1 MSHLRRYLEQTAALA
16 PDRLEAAL
24 RRQQIYGGSLD
35 TVLLELAVCDPQTLC
50 ELLGQACGL
59 DTIRPELLEDQP
71 RPWDVVPASLQD
83 IGWAVPLGV
92 SEDGSVLVA
101 VHPDLPNERLG
112 ELYRAVPRV
121 LPLVTPECGLEK
133 VNAERVGSVVPQRY
147 AVLFAAFMSA
157 LRLRPSVS
165 DVGFP
170 IVPVE
175 AGPTEDTAVGK
186 PVLAPP
192 AEPPADPL
200 DHSPDP
206 DRVTRPY
213 TETEAGTTPDSG
225 EESTAS
231 DSESVSPI
239 GAPDSETESDSD
251 EAPRPPDVEPIAP
264 EPTTPVAEVQAD
276 PGPDT
281 AEPAAGLEPD
291 PPDVAGDTPP
301 RGSRDKITRPPS
313 FGPPRTDS
321 VPAPPVQ
328 TKAPPVRFTA
338 RGTMIATSDP
348 LHRVFNSA
356 QARRGIDAARSKL
369 AEAVTRDE
377 AVDALVSGALVLS
390 DRVAVFRL
398 RGSSL
403 RGLTTPHPALAGVR
417 GTDVPLE
424 DGSSELLQHHRWV
437 GTTGSGALADAI
449 GSAEI
454 PCTLHRVDVAG
465 RPVLALYVDH
475 EGREFLPAEANLLD
489 ELCKATASTLETIV
503 LQQRSGPNPA
513 VPPVRHPPSSAAAP
527 EAEPETPPPATPTP
541 LLFAPPPVRTAA
553 PELQA
558 ADPNTDTGTDPEPD
572 LDADLIPEPD
582 LEPEAEE
589 DGDESLPQQAA
600 EPPTSQPQTEADTDT
615 IRALHSLDDTQPPAK
630 DPLTP
635 PPAYGVTEP
644 PGWSPPDAAV
654 PELPDEPATSMH
666 RTTQVD
672 GSPAPHFL
680 PPMPEQAAQPA
691 APRFV
696 PPVLE
701 EADDGGIIPLSS
713 PIDQPTVRGRI
724 VIDDDDFDDET
735 GLPTPPEGDRAIED
749 VLRTLSR
756 EEGNLE
762 DLRALGPAG
771 LQALATRLPGPLEVL
786 RRDLRALPAP
796 SAHGPLVRAAIRL
809 GPEFVPYVLE
819 QFENTDPD
827 VRFYAAFLFQELRDP
842 RAMEA
847 LSHLA
852 FDGSTDVRVIAMRVL
867 ETYSRY
873 DGFEEATFVVRRELD
888 SSHRTHQ
895 LYAARA
901 VGTLRDVQAIPK
913 LIGLLSNRDRFIQ
926 EAALES
932 LCSITGQQHG
942 LKPHRWKS
950 WHQDQGVHH
959 RVEWIIESL
968 RHRDLPVRRWAHD
981 ELVRVTGHRVPF
993 SPLGDRSSREVAY
1006 QAWLEWWQRH
1016 GQTRLRTRV
1025 NARPSPG

>member
-1 MSHLRRYLEQTAALA
+1 VSHLRRYLEQTAALA

-35 TVLLELAVCDPQTLC
+35 TVLLELAVCDPRTLC

-92 SEDGSVLVA
+92 SEDGNVLVA

-121 LPLVTPECGLEK
+121 VPLVTPECGLEK

-147 AVLFAAFMSA
+147 AVLFASFMAA

-170 IVPVE
+170 IVPVGQ
-175 AGPTEDTAVGK
+175 APTGDTAVGK

-192 AEPPADPL
+192 AEPPTDPL
-200 DHSPDP
+200 DRGPDP

-213 TETEAGTTPDSG
+213 TESETDEEANDESPAVETERVAAASDPAAPPSEPTSG
-225 EESTAS
+225 EGIPDAASAS
-231 DSESVSPI
+231 D
-239 GAPDSETESDSD
+239 PD
-251 EAPRPPDVEPIAP
+251 
-264 EPTTPVAEVQAD
+264 
-276 PGPDT
+276 
-281 AEPAAGLEPD
+281 PAAADDL
-291 PPDVAGDTPP
+291 ATP
-301 RGSRDKITRPPS
+301 GSSDQIVRPPS
-313 FGPPRTDS
+313 FGPPREDPI
-321 VPAPPVQ
+321 PAPPVQ

-348 LHRVFNSA
+348 LHQVFDPA
-356 QARRGIDAARSKL
+356 QARRGIDAARTKL
-369 AEAVTRDE
+369 TEAVTRDE
-377 AVDALVSGALVLS
+377 AVDGLISGALVLS

-398 RGSSL
+398 RGSTL

-417 GTDVPLE
+417 GADVPLE
-424 DGSSELLQHHRWV
+424 EASSDLLQHRRWV
-437 GTTGSGALADAI
+437 GTTGSGPLADAI

-475 EGREFLPAEANLLD
+475 EGREFLPTEANLLD
-489 ELCKATASTLETIV
+489 ELCGATAAALEAIV
-503 LQQRSGPNPA
+503 LQQRSGPNPV
-513 VPPVRHPPSSAAAP
+513 VPQIDAGPT
-527 EAEPETPPPATPTP
+527 PETDAAGLPEPAVPTP
-541 LLFAPPPVRTAA
+541 LRFAPPPLQTAA
-553 PELQA
+553 PEVA
-558 ADPNTDTGTDPEPD
+558 PSPAEPD
-572 LDADLIPEPD
+572 LESDPIPEPD
-582 LEPEAEE
+582 LEPET
-589 DGDESLPQQAA
+589 DEPANVSPEAAPEPDPEPEPGPAA
-600 EPPTSQPQTEADTDT
+600 EMDTMRGFVEDT
-615 IRALHSLDDTQPPAK
+615 RPAAK
-630 DPLTP
+630 DGLTP

-644 PGWSPPDAAV
+644 PGWSPPGTAV
-654 PELPDEPATSMH
+654 PEVHDEPAASMQ

-672 GSPAPHFL
+672 GSPAPHLL

-724 VIDDDDFDDET
+724 VIEDEDFDDET
-735 GLPTPPEGDRAIED
+735 GLPNPVQGDRAIED
-749 VLRTLSR
+749 VLRALAR

-762 DLRALGPAG
+762 DLRALGPAA
-771 LQALATRLPGPLEVL
+771 LQALALRLPGPLEVL

-1006 QAWLEWWQRH
+1006 QAWVEWWQRH
-1016 GQTRLRTRV
+1016 GQARLLTRV
-1025 NARPSPG
+1025 SARPSRV

>member
-1 MSHLRRYLEQTAALA
+1 MTHLRRYLEQTAAVA

-35 TVLLELAVCDPQTLC
+35 TVLLELAVCDPRTLC

-59 DTIRPELLEDQP
+59 DTIRPELLEDQT

-83 IGWAVPLGV
+83 IGWAVPLGLT
-92 SEDGSVLVA
+92 EDGGVLVA

-121 LPLVTPECGLEK
+121 VPLVTPECALEK
-133 VNAERVGSVVPQRY
+133 ISAERAGSVVPQRY
-147 AVLFAAFMSA
+147 AVLFAAFMAA
-157 LRLRPSVS
+157 LRIRPSVS

-170 IVPVE
+170 IVPLGQE
-175 AGPTEDTAVGK
+175 TTEDTAVGQR
-186 PVLAPP
+186 VLAPP
-192 AEPPADPL
+192 AEPPPDPL
-200 DHSPDP
+200 DRGPDP
-206 DRVTRPY
+206 ERVTRPY
-213 TETEAGTTPDSG
+213 ASGDGGAPEPDASTPEPAQSPV
-225 EESTAS
+225 ELEPSTA
-231 DSESVSPI
+231 
-239 GAPDSETESDSD
+239 
-251 EAPRPPDVEPIAP
+251 AP
-264 EPTTPVAEVQAD
+264 EPTAPADTPAAD
-276 PGPDT
+276 
-281 AEPAAGLEPD
+281 EPASP
-291 PPDVAGDTPP
+291 GDA
-301 RGSRDKITRPPS
+301 SAKIVRPPS
-313 FGPPRTDS
+313 FGPPREDAA
-321 VPAPPVQ
+321 APRPVQ
-328 TKAPPVRFTA
+328 STAPPVRFTA

-348 LHRVFNSA
+348 LHQTFDPEE
-356 QARRGIDAARSKL
+356 ARRGVDAACSKL
-369 AEAVTRDE
+369 TEAVTRDE
-377 AVDALVSGALVLS
+377 AVDALISGALVLS

-398 RGSSL
+398 RGSAL
-403 RGLTTPHPALAGVR
+403 RGLTTPHPALAGIR
-417 GTDVPLE
+417 DADVPLE
-424 DGSSELLQHHRWV
+424 DTSSELLQQRRWV
-437 GTTGSGALADAI
+437 GTTGSGALAEAV

-454 PCTLHRVDVAG
+454 PCTLHRVDLAG

-475 EGREFLPAEANLLD
+475 EGREFLPTEANLLD
-489 ELCKATASTLETIV
+489 ELCDATAAALESIV
-503 LQQRSGPNPA
+503 RQQRSGPTPS
-513 VPPVRHPPSSAAAP
+513 VPPAPQPAAENPPPTAAAV
-527 EAEPETPPPATPTP
+527 ESAEPAAQESSEGTPAP
-541 LLFAPPPVRTAA
+541 LLFAPPPLHVVA
-553 PELQA
+553 PALPQAQPDLAESPQSEL
-558 ADPNTDTGTDPEPD
+558 EPD
-572 LDADLIPEPD
+572 PIPEPD
-582 LEPEAEE
+582 LEPETSDDEADDETSEEASAET
-589 DGDESLPQQAA
+589 GGTPQEAEPA
-600 EPPTSQPQTEADTDT
+600 EPPPEQPSRSPTRPPTGD
-615 IRALHSLDDTQPPAK
+615 ALL
-630 DPLTP
+630 P
-635 PPAYGVTEP
+635 PPAYGVTTP
-644 PGWSPPDAAV
+644 PGWSPPGTAV
-654 PELPDEPATSMH
+654 PEVPDEPAASMQ

-680 PPMPEQAAQPA
+680 PPMPEQTGQAAT
-691 APRFV
+691 PRFV
-696 PPVLE
+696 PPVLD

-724 VIDDDDFDDET
+724 VIDDEDFDNET
-735 GLPTPPEGDRAIED
+735 GLPNAPEGDGAIQD
-749 VLRTLSR
+749 VLHALSR

-771 LQALATRLPGPLEVL
+771 FQALATCLPGPLEVL

-809 GPEFVPYVLE
+809 GGEFVPYVLE

-827 VRFYAAFLFQELRDP
+827 VRFYTAFLFQELRDP

-873 DGFEEATFVVRRELD
+873 AGFEEATFVVRRELD

-932 LCSITGQQHG
+932 LCSVTGQQHG

-950 WHQDQGVHH
+950 WHQEHGVHH

-1006 QAWLEWWQRH
+1006 QAWVEWWQRH
-1016 GQTRLRTRV
+1016 GQARLRTRV
-1025 NARPSPG
+1025 NPRPSPA

>member
-1 MSHLRRYLEQTAALA
+1 MSHLRRYLEQTAAFA

-35 TVLLELAVCDPQTLC
+35 TVLLELAVCDPRTLC

-59 DTIRPELLEDQP
+59 DTIRAELLEDQP

-92 SEDGSVLVA
+92 SDDGSVVVA

-121 LPLVTPECGLEK
+121 IPLVTPECGLEK
-133 VNAERVGSVVPQRY
+133 VNAERAGSVVPQRY
-147 AVLFAAFMSA
+147 AVLFASFMAA
-157 LRLRPSVS
+157 LRPRPSVS

-170 IVPVE
+170 IVPIE
-175 AGPTEDTAVGK
+175 PGATEDTAVGK

-200 DHSPDP
+200 DRGPDP
-206 DRVTRPY
+206 ERVTRPY
-213 TETEAGTTPDSG
+213 AETEDPSDTP
-225 EESTAS
+225 EETNPDNAE
-231 DSESVSPI
+231 DVTPSVAPSP
-239 GAPDSETESDSD
+239 AE
-251 EAPRPPDVEPIAP
+251 PPDEPATAPPPEDPGDP
-264 EPTTPVAEVQAD
+264 EPTSSEGPQ
-276 PGPDT
+276 PGLSDRI
-281 AEPAAGLEPD
+281 
-291 PPDVAGDTPP
+291 V
-301 RGSRDKITRPPS
+301 RPPS
-313 FGPPRTDS
+313 FGPPPEDP
-321 VPAPPVQ
+321 VAGPAVQ
-328 TKAPPVRFTA
+328 TNAPPVRFTA

-348 LHRVFNSA
+348 LHHAFDPA
-356 QARRGIDAARSKL
+356 EARRGVDAARSKL
-369 AEAVTRDE
+369 KEAVTRDE
-377 AVDALVSGALVLS
+377 AVDALISGALVLS

-398 RGSSL
+398 RGSTL

-417 GTDVPLE
+417 GADVPL
-424 DGSSELLQHHRWV
+424 DDASSELLQHRRWV
-437 GTTGSGALADAI
+437 GTTGSGPLADAI
-449 GSAEI
+449 GSADL
-454 PCTLHRVDVAG
+454 PCTMHRVDVAG

-475 EGREFLPAEANLLD
+475 EGREFLPTEANLLD
-489 ELCKATASTLETIV
+489 ELCEVAASALESIV
-503 LQQRSGPNPA
+503 LHQRSGPNPV
-513 VPPVRHPPSSAAAP
+513 VPPAPPPETTPAAP
-527 EAEPETPPPATPTP
+527 PPEPASPPPPPAA
-541 LLFAPPPVRTAA
+541 LLFAPPPTDSVAPPAA
-553 PELQA
+553 EL
-558 ADPNTDTGTDPEPD
+558 DS
-572 LDADLIPEPD
+572 IPEPD
-582 LEPEAEE
+582 LEPDPIPEPDLEVESEPEAVPEPAPPPPPPPPPPPV
-589 DGDESLPQQAA
+589 ESQPPSTPPSQNATR
-600 EPPTSQPQTEADTDT
+600 PPTAD
-615 IRALHSLDDTQPPAK
+615 R
-630 DPLTP
+630 LTP

-644 PGWSPPDAAV
+644 PGWSPPGTAV
-654 PELPDEPATSMH
+654 PEIPDEPAASMQ

-680 PPMPEQAAQPA
+680 PPMPEQAAQA
-691 APRFV
+691 TAPRFV

-724 VIDDDDFDDET
+724 VIEDDDFDEET
-735 GLPTPPEGDRAIED
+735 GLPTPNQGDRAVED
-749 VLRTLSR
+749 VLRALAR

-873 DGFEEATFVVRRELD
+873 DRFEEATFVVRRELD

-950 WHQDQGVHH
+950 WHQDHGVHH

-1006 QAWLEWWQRH
+1006 QAWVEWWQRH
-1016 GQTRLRTRV
+1016 GQARLRTRV
-1025 NARPSPG
+1025 SARP